1 MTLRTIVL
9 ATACAVAFSAAAQA
23 DETAPANL
31 VNQCAACHGPGGKS
45 PGPIPAIAG
54 KTEAE
59 LAQKLTA
66 FKAGKA
72 TDATPTATVM
82 TRLVQGYSDAEVAAI
97 AKYVA
102 ANWK

>member
-1 MTLRTIVL
+1 MTLRTLLL
-9 ATACAVAFSAAAQA
+9 ATACAVACATGAYA

-45 PGPIPAIAG
+45 PGAMPSVAG
-54 KTEAE
+54 KTQDE
-59 LAQKLTA
+59 LTTKMKA
-66 FKAGKA
+66 FKAG
-72 TDATPTATVM
+72 TNVVTVM
-82 TRLVQGYSDAEVAAI
+82 NRIAQGYSDAELDAI